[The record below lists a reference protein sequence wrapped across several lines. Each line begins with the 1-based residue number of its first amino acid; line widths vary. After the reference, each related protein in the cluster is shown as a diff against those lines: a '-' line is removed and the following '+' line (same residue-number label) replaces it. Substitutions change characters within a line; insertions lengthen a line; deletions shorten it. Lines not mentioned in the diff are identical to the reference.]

1 MSYEPRL
8 KNVYKDEIV
17 PKLMEQF
24 KYKSSMQVP
33 KLEKIC
39 INQGIGGA
47 TQDKKL
53 VESALNEMTE
63 IAGQKAVPT
72 KAKKSISNFKLR
84 DDMTIGSRV
93 TLRKTQMWEFLDR
106 LISVALPRVR
116 DFRGVNDKSFDGRGN
131 YSLGIQE
138 HIIFP
143 EIDIDK
149 VNKITGM
156 DINFVT
162 SAKTDAEALFL
173 LKSLGMPFK
182 NQRN

>member
-63 IAGQKAVPT
+63 IAGQKAVSYTHLTLPT
-72 KAKKSISNFKLR
+72 I
-84 DDMTIGSRV
+84 
-93 TLRKTQMWEFLDR
+93 
-106 LISVALPRVR
+106 
-116 DFRGVNDKSFDGRGN
+116 
-131 YSLGIQE
+131 
-138 HIIFP
+138 
-143 EIDIDK
+143 
-149 VNKITGM
+149 
-156 DINFVT
+156 
-162 SAKTDAEALFL
+162 L
-173 LKSLGMPFK
+173 LV
-182 NQRN
+182 

>member
-24 KYKSSMQVP
+24 QYKSAMQVP

-93 TLRKTQMWEFLDR
+93 TLRKNQMWEFLDR

-116 DFRGVNDKSFDGRGN
+116 DFRGINDKSFDGRGN

-156 DINFVT
+156 DISFVT
-162 SAKTDAEALFL
+162 SANTDAEALFL